1 MRQRVEE
8 RGESECRPVMGRTG
22 VESVQDGNTLRESEL
37 TSPWSHI
44 TRELEKPI
52 QETKQMTEAK
62 ATGAVSRELEGWHDI
77 NLRRAY
83 RNVRRLQARI
93 VKATQE
99 GRWNKV
105 KALQRL
111 LTHSYSAKVLA
122 VKRVTENDG
131 KRTPGVDGE
140 VWDTPQ
146 KKAKAVR
153 TLQWRG
159 YRPQP
164 LRRIYIP
171 KNSDRTKKRP
181 LSIPTM
187 KDRAMQ
193 AVYLMALDP
202 VAETTADLNSYG
214 FRKERSPAD
223 AIQQCFTIL
232 ARQSSASWIL
242 EGDIR
247 ACFDRICHQWLL
259 ANIPMNQVI
268 LNKWLKAGYIERSA
282 LHPTEEG
289 VPQGGIVSPAIANL
303 ALDGLEKTLQKH
315 YPKGTRR
322 AKDAKVHFVR
332 FADDWLITGS
342 SKELLENEIKPLVE
356 QFLHERGLEL
366 SREKTHITHIDN
378 GFDFLGQNIRKYN
391 GKLLIKPSRKSV
403 ERLLNRIRETI
414 QVNQHVSAGLLIAR
428 LNPIIRGWAQ
438 YHRHVVSKDTF
449 GKIDHAVFQ
458 AVWRWAKRRHPNKG
472 KGWVKKKYFKTVDG
486 RNWVFYGDLAGRELR
501 LFLAASMPIK
511 RHIKIRGPAN
521 PYDPEWEIYFEER
534 LAMKMADDMTE
545 HRQLLHLW
553 VAQEG
558 LCPICSQKITRK
570 TGWHNHHI
578 TWRSKG
584 GSDSADNRILL
595 HPDCH
600 RKVHSQHLHVE
611 KPRPARGVS
620 EA

>member
-1 MRQRVEE
+1 
-8 RGESECRPVMGRTG
+8 MGRTG
-22 VESVQDGNTLRESEL
+22 VESAQDDSTPRESEL
-37 TSPWSHI
+37 TSPWFHI

-52 QETKQMTEAK
+52 QEAKQMTEAK

-77 NLRRAY
+77 NFRRAN

-122 VKRVTENDG
+122 VKRVTENNG

-140 VWDTPQ
+140 VWNTPQ

-232 ARQSSASWIL
+232 ARQDGVSWIL

-289 VPQGGIVSPAIANL
+289 VPQGGIASPVIANL
-303 ALDGLEKTLQKH
+303 ALDGLEKMLQER

-342 SKELLENEIKPLVE
+342 SKELLENEIKPRVE

-366 SREKTHITHIDN
+366 SHEKTHITHIDD

-414 QVNQHVSAGLLIAR
+414 NVNQHVSAGLLIAR

-438 YHRHVVSKDTF
+438 YHRHVVSKDIF

-472 KGWVKKKYFKTVDG
+472 NWWVKKKYFKAIGSRD
-486 RNWVFYGDLAGRELR
+486 WVFYGDLDGRERR

-511 RHIKIRGPAN
+511 RHTKIRGQAN

-534 LAMKMADDMTE
+534 LATKMAEDMTG

-553 VAQEG
+553 AAQEG
-558 LCPICSQKITRK
+558 LCPICSQEITRK

-611 KPRPARGVS
+611 KPRPARRVS